1 MKPITYVK
9 KTLIFL
15 ILSFTV
21 ISCATNTRV
30 KSKAVL
36 IEHPERFFWEIKG
49 DKGSVYVLGT
59 MHVADE
65 SFYPI
70 EENILKTFDNA
81 DRLVSEIGG
90 AAEMQAFI
98 AELQTFIIKNMT
110 TDLQKNLLRNL
121 SKEELAVLYEVI
133 GESTVQQLALFNPWL
148 INLTLSQF
156 LMHQAGMD
164 GEKGLDLYLMQ
175 RAGEKKVEAL
185 ETAQQQLDIL
195 SYGTFEDQLAIL
207 KNTIQAWQHLD
218 SSIKEIRNMRELYL
232 ANDRKKF
239 SALLLDLLLEIP
251 PSFTAEKAQTYIDAL
266 LTDRNR
272 LWAQKFDTYLQ
283 KGGTTFVFAGAAHFL
298 GDSSVFEIM
307 RQKKLLE

>member
-1 MKPITYVK
+1 M
-9 KTLIFL
+9 
-15 ILSFTV
+15 
-21 ISCATNTRV
+21 
-30 KSKAVL
+30 
-36 IEHPERFFWEIKG
+36 
-49 DKGSVYVLGT
+49 YVLGT

-70 EENILKTFDNA
+70 EENILKIFDNA

-90 AAEMQAFI
+90 AAEMQAFT
-98 AELQTFIIKNMT
+98 AELQTFIIKTMT

-218 SSIKEIRNMRELYL
+218 NSIKEIRNMRELYL

>member
-90 AAEMQAFI
+90 AAEMQAFT

-218 SSIKEIRNMRELYL
+218 NSIKEIRNMRELYL

>member
-9 KTLIFL
+9 RTLIFL

-70 EENILKTFDNA
+70 EENILKIFDNA

-90 AAEMQAFI
+90 AAEMQTFT

-207 KNTIQAWQHLD
+207 KNTIQAWQNLD
-218 SSIKEIRNMRELYL
+218 SSIKEIRNMQELYL

-239 SALLLDLLLEIP
+239 SALLLDLLWEIP

>member
-175 RAGEKKVEAL
+175 RAGERKVEAL

-207 KNTIQAWQHLD
+207 KNTIQAWQNLD

-283 KGGTTFVFAGAAHFL
+283 TGGTTFVFAGAAHFL